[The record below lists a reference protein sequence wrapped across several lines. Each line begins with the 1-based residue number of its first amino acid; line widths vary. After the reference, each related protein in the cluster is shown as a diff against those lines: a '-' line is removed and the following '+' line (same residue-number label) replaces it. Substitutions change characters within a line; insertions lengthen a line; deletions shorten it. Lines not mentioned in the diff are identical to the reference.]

1 MFLKW
6 LKLNNIRSYTSAEI
20 KFPEGTTL
28 LSGDIGCGKS
38 TVLLS
43 IEFALFGLIKG
54 ELSGNTLLRKGEV
67 NCSVELC
74 LVIDKDEIV
83 IKRILKKKKDSIGQ
97 ESSYIIIN
105 DVKKE
110 VAPIELKAKV
120 IELLGYPNEML
131 NKKNLI
137 YRYTVYTPQEEM
149 KRIIFESKEDRL
161 NTLRK
166 AFGIDK
172 YKRVQENAVLVMKRL
187 KDQCKEISGFIGDL
201 EEKRKVKIERLE
213 KKDNIKKDLT
223 PLETEKV
230 KKQNKIDD
238 INKDYAEKKKLLQE
252 YYEYKNK
259 ITEYDSELQSITKQ
273 KEENN
278 TLIRILDEEIGKI
291 EVKEIDVSNKDKI
304 EKEVVDMEKHITEIR
319 ERKSSLTERE
329 LHTKNSI
336 DSIKKFL
343 VEKEC
348 LIGKKDKLSKL
359 IEQLKI
365 DLENKNVFSNLHEE
379 QNQQM
384 ITIEKKKAGLQE
396 KITGCKGVINKMG
409 KLDNCPLCLQDVNHE
424 HKKSITE
431 RENRDINEL
440 EKQINEIDMEKNKL
454 VKEIDELKIKIRTIG
469 EKEVLL
475 NKSQIEFQ
483 HIKNIENEIVS
494 KTSELKT
501 CLGVMESVEK
511 EKNALA
517 EEHLEELE
525 KKLVVLREDYKKIN
539 ENIARIRVKEEKE
552 KNMKS
557 LGETNSKIKERV
569 VEINKVKLELNN
581 DFMKFK
587 DIDLVVAKIEKELGQ
602 CQEEMK
608 NIELMIK
615 EKSTWLTSLDEEI
628 DRISKEVEQKENKKK
643 ELIKKRQYLDW
654 IEKSF
659 MGIIVVIE
667 KNILASLYNE
677 FNLLFQEWFDIMI
690 EDELITAKLDDEF
703 TPEVQQNGYDIELD
717 NLSGG
722 EKTALSLAYRLAL
735 NKVINDIT
743 TEVKTKDLIILDEPT
758 DGFSEQQLDKIRD
771 VLERLDMKQIIIVSH
786 ESKIESFVDNIIKIT
801 KQEHVSMIG

>member
-54 ELSGNTLLRKGEV
+54 ELSGNTLLWKGEV

-74 LVIDKDEIV
+74 LVIDKNEVI

-105 DVKKE
+105 NVKKE
-110 VAPIELKAKV
+110 VAPVELKAKV
-120 IELLGYPNEML
+120 IELLGYPMEML

-201 EEKRKVKIERLE
+201 EEKKKVKIERVG
-213 KKDNIKKDLT
+213 KKDKIKEDLK
-223 PLETEKV
+223 PLEVDREEKQ
-230 KKQNKIDD
+230 KKVDEVSKNY
-238 INKDYAEKKKLLQE
+238 NEKKKLLQE
-252 YYEYKNK
+252 YHEYKNK
-259 ITEYDSELQSITKQ
+259 MTEYDSELQSITKQ

-278 TLIRILDEEIGKI
+278 ILMRKLEEDIGKI
-291 EVKEIDVSNKDKI
+291 KVEDVDVADKDEI
-304 EKEVVDMEKHITEIR
+304 EKKVIEMEKHITEIK
-319 ERKSSLTERE
+319 ERKSSLHERE

-336 DSIKKFL
+336 ESIKKYL
-343 VEKEC
+343 VEKEK
-348 LIGKKDKLSKL
+348 LLGSKDELFKLV
-359 IEQLKI
+359 EQLKI
-365 DLENKNVFSNLHEE
+365 DVENRTVFSNLHEE

-384 ITIEKKKAGLQE
+384 IDIEKKKAGLQE

-409 KLDNCPLCLQDVNHE
+409 KLDNCPLCLQDVDHE

-431 RENRDINEL
+431 RENRDMGEL
-440 EKQINEIDMEKNKL
+440 EKQISDIDMEKEKL
-454 VKEIDELKIKIRTIG
+454 VKEIDELKIKIKIIG
-469 EKEVLL
+469 EKEILL
-475 NKSQIEFQ
+475 GKKQIELQ
-483 HIKNIENEIVS
+483 DIKNIENEVVS
-494 KTSELKT
+494 KNSELKE
-501 CLGVMESVEK
+501 CLVVVEVIEK

-525 KKLVVLREDYKKIN
+525 KNLSELRENYKKIS
-539 ENIARIRVKEEKE
+539 ENIARIRVKDEKE
-552 KNMKS
+552 KNMKA
-557 LGETNSKIKERV
+557 LGDTNGKIKERV
-569 VEINKVKLELNN
+569 VEINKVKIDLNK
-581 DFMKFK
+581 DLTKFK
-587 DIDLVVAKIEKELGQ
+587 DIDLVVSKIEKELQQ
-602 CQEEMK
+602 CREEMK
-608 NIELMIK
+608 NTELMIK
-615 EKSTWLTSLDEEI
+615 EKNTWLTSLDEEI

-643 ELIKKRQYLDW
+643 ELVKKRQYLDW

-659 MGIIVVIE
+659 IGIITVIE

-677 FNLLFQEWFDIMI
+677 FNSLFQEWFDILI

-771 VLERLDMKQIIIVSH
+771 VLERLDMKQVIIVSH

-801 KQEHVSMIG
+801 KQEHVSSIG